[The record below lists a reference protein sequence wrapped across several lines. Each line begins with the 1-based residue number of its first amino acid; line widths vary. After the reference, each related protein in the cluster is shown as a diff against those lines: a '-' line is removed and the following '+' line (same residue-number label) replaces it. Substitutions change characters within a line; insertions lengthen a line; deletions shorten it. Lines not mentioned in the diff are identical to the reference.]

1 MINSAIRKSPFA
13 VSDERAFCFE
23 LLGVLHRARF
33 ANDVDANLTRILH
46 FLLDAL
52 GNFLGENLRAIVG
65 HVVGLDHDAHFA
77 AGLNR
82 VALLDA
88 GEGGCNLFQLL
99 QTLDVVFEALT
110 ARTRTSSGNRVRR
123 LNQHGFN
130 RLRFDVVVVG
140 EDAVD
145 DIGALVVLA
154 GQFAA
159 LLAT

>member
-1 MINSAIRKSPFA
+1 MINSAIRKSPFV

-33 ANDVDANLTRILH
+33 ADDVDANLTRILH

-82 VALLDA
+82 VADRKS
-88 GEGGCNLFQLL
+88 
-99 QTLDVVFEALT
+99 T
-110 ARTRTSSGNRVRR
+110 R
-123 LNQHGFN
+123 LNSSHTDSS
-130 RLRFDVVVVG
+130 RMPSS
-140 EDAVD
+140 A
-145 DIGALVVLA
+145 
-154 GQFAA
+154 
-159 LLAT
+159 